1 MTAAPLGVNLV
12 ACEEHRMSAFTNRT
26 VRSNGITMA
35 IRDEGTG
42 PAVVLCHG
50 FPELAHSW
58 RHQMPALAAA
68 GFRAIAPDQRGYGGT
83 DRPADVTAYDMANL
97 TADLVGILDALDVE
111 RAVFVGHDWGGLI
124 VWQMPL
130 LHPTRTAGV
139 IGVNTPYFPR
149 AFAQPTA
156 IFRQL
161 FGDNYYVCHFQQ
173 PAVADAA
180 LGSDPRKV
188 FTQLMRR
195 GVPIAQVEARMAA
208 AQRMPNMVEMVFEN
222 EPLGEPLLSE
232 DDLRVYVD
240 TFERT
245 GFTGGINWY
254 RNLDR
259 NWEVTPELD
268 GARIFVPSLMV
279 TAEWD
284 PVLRA
289 EMAEPMRGYCDD
301 LEIHTIPEC
310 GHWTQQEKPA
320 ELNAIMIDWLR
331 RRFGTHA

>member
-1 MTAAPLGVNLV
+1 VP
-12 ACEEHRMSAFTNRT
+12 
-26 VRSNGITMA
+26 A
-35 IRDEGTG
+35 I
-42 PAVVLCHG
+42 
-50 FPELAHSW
+50 
-58 RHQMPALAAA
+58 AAA
-68 GFRAIAPDQRGYGGT
+68 GFRAIAPDQRGYGDT
-83 DRPADVTAYDMANL
+83 ERPAEVTAYDMANL

-139 IGVNTPYFPR
+139 VGVNTPYFQR

-156 IFRQL
+156 IFRQF

-173 PAVADAA
+173 PGVADAA
-180 LGSDPRKV
+180 LASDPRKV

-195 GVPIAQVEARMAA
+195 GVPLAQVEERMAA
-208 AQRMPNMVEMVFEN
+208 AQRMPNMVEMVFEG
-222 EPLGEPLLSE
+222 EPLGAPLLSE
-232 DDLRVYVD
+232 DEIGVYAD
-240 TFERT
+240 TFGRT

-259 NWEVTPELD
+259 NWEATPHLD
-268 GARIFVPSLMV
+268 GARITVPSLMV

-284 PVLRA
+284 PILRP
-289 EMAEPMRGYCDD
+289 ELAEPMRDTVDD
-301 LEIHTIPEC
+301 LEIQMIREC
-310 GHWTQQEKPA
+310 GHWTSQEKPA

-331 RRFGTHA
+331 RRFGGGR